1 MSKYESKNSEHTN
14 GMEASIER
22 RNKKDRNPRR
32 RKRGKSRRKIYN
44 DKSTASPSAFRGMKS
59 GKERTIRMKVRIGT
73 SKNKNKSSTGT
84 KRMRASISSRNIKIE
99 ISVRENQKNG
109 IIFLRKSEYFSWD
122 EIR

>member
-14 GMEASIER
+14 GMGASIEG

-73 SKNKNKSSTGT
+73 SKNENKSS
-84 KRMRASISSRNIKIE
+84 ASIGSRIIKIE
-99 ISVRENQKNG
+99 ISVKENEKNG
-109 IIFLRKSEYFSWD
+109 IIFLPEENSPR
-122 EIR
+122 